1 MNLVLLKA
9 PGIPLKNLVSKYC
22 CENGNIGIT
31 DNSEKTLRNLNE
43 MLQHLPPLTNF
54 ELEGLGNEKS

>member
-22 CENGNIGIT
+22 CKNGNLGIT
-31 DNSEKTLRNLNE
+31 DNSEKTLQKPKRNVATSASSHE
-43 MLQHLPPLTNF
+43 I
-54 ELEGLGNEKS
+54 